1 MTPQTKQ
8 RITETMRRAHA
19 AKYPLVPEKY
29 FPQFKFSEN
38 SANDLTKTVIAF
50 LKSEGHQAERISS
63 MGRYVEDKKQFTDV
77 IGQRIIVGSGKW
89 IKGNTTA
96 GTADIS
102 ATIYGKSIK
111 IEIKHGKD
119 RQSEVQKVYQA
130 NIEQAGGRYI
140 IVRDLDTFLTQYDN
154 IMEEITLEQID
165 QMLISMKRMPEGEY
179 KLTPRQYEVVCKG
192 WKELREF
199 DDKHEY
205 TIFSNNTK
213 IRKEKR

>member
-1 MTPQTKQ
+1 MTPQSKQ
-8 RITETMRRAHA
+8 RITDAIRSAEC
-19 AKYPLVPEKY
+19 AKYPNVKATYLGDVKC
-29 FPQFKFSEN
+29 SEIN
-38 SANDLTKTVIAF
+38 ANALTQTVIAF
-50 LKSEGHQAERISS
+50 LKAEGHQAERISS
-63 MGRYVEDKKQFTDV
+63 MGRYIEDKKQFTDV
-77 IGQRIIVGSGKW
+77 IGQRRTVGSGKW

-102 ATIYGKSIK
+102 ATIHGKSIK
-111 IEIKHGKD
+111 IEVKHGKD

-140 IVRDLDTFLTQYDN
+140 IVRDLDTFLTQYDK

-179 KLTPRQYEVVCKG
+179 KLTPRQYEIVCKG

-205 TIFSNNTK
+205 TIFNNNTQ